1 MIRIKQKAIGG
12 GGRHSRAGKATKTL
26 RKPNSSPKPGIETQ
40 ERMTASFL
48 TPALLIRKLLLGS
61 LLAALL
67 LPPALAQTP
76 APPEAAAQ
84 ARPRIGLVLSG
95 GGARGLAH
103 LGVLRALRELR
114 VPVDLVVGTS
124 MGAVIGG
131 AYAAGRSVEE
141 IEEIV
146 RSADWAT
153 ILSDRPQRRDL
164 SFTRREEDQ
173 LLPSRIEMGLN
184 RDGFTLPPAA
194 VGNSALERTLERL
207 ISGQRADL
215 PLNRLALPFRALA
228 TDLLSGDMHEMIDT
242 PLFLALRASM
252 AVPGVFAPVRIQGRP
267 MVDGGLVRNL
277 GVDIARKMGAE
288 IIIAVNVGSP
298 LLEERELGSAV
309 GVANQMLQ
317 ILTEQNVSRSL
328 KELRSNDVLID
339 PQLDSMSFLDFT
351 RLAPTVEIGHRA
363 ALAAQ
368 ERLQPLALTEAD
380 YAEHQQSRQALAS
393 AQPQALP
400 LQTLTIK
407 GSRRSNP
414 QALQQSLDL
423 QPGLP
428 VTEARVERAAAA
440 LYGSGDFDR
449 VDTAILDSDGRRQV
463 TVEVHEAAWARSRL
477 RVGLELYSNFDDAN
491 RFSLVA
497 MHSANWLNPWGAEL
511 RSLARIGAKRE
522 IGTEL
527 LQPLGAGSAWYLAPR
542 LHYQESDADVFDHGL
557 RVARYATSIG
567 SASLAFG
574 RRLGNWGDVRLGTG
588 RLRSSTRLQLP
599 EDPSLGALR
608 LSLRSRYAQLRI
620 DSLDSMGFPSRG
632 QLLDISYERLD
643 SASTGGVDQI
653 NAAGLSAFQW
663 GPWAG
668 HLYGELSH
676 ASFGSTRSLGGF
688 LRLSGSPDASLEG
701 RNLLLGR
708 LVMAKR
714 IGQMPLGLGQAVRVG
729 FSLELG
735 GAVPEQQSLRAS
747 DVKLAGSGFFAVDTR
762 FGPFYLALGGTRG
775 GNSAVY
781 LFLGPVW

>member
-1 MIRIKQKAIGG
+1 
-12 GGRHSRAGKATKTL
+12 
-26 RKPNSSPKPGIETQ
+26 
-40 ERMTASFL
+40 MTAPFL
-48 TPALLIRKLLLGS
+48 SQAPLLQKS
-61 LLAALL
+61 LLACVLAVLFL
-67 LPPALAQTP
+67 LPASAQTLTSSP
-76 APPEAAAQ
+76 ETAAP

-124 MGAVIGG
+124 MGAVVGG

-146 RSADWAT
+146 HSADWAT
-153 ILSDRPQRRDL
+153 ILSDRPQRREL
-164 SFTRREEDQ
+164 SFARREEDQ

-184 RDGFTLPPAA
+184 RDGVSLPPAA

-228 TDLLSGDMHEMIDT
+228 TDLLSGEMHEMIDT

-277 GVDIARKMGAE
+277 GVDIARKMGAD

-317 ILTEQNVSRSL
+317 ILTEQNVTRSL
-328 KELRSNDVLID
+328 KELRPADVLID
-339 PQLDSMSFLDFT
+339 PQLDSMGFLDFQ
-351 RLAPTVEIGHRA
+351 RLAPTVEVGHRA

-368 ERLQPLALTEAD
+368 ERLQQLALTDAD
-380 YAEHQQSRQALAS
+380 YSAHQQSRQPLAS
-393 AQPQALP
+393 AKPQALP
-400 LQTLTIK
+400 LQALEIK
-407 GSRRSNP
+407 GTRRSNP
-414 QALQQSLDL
+414 QALQSSLGL
-423 QPGLP
+423 QAGEP
-428 VTEARVERAAAA
+428 VTEAQVERAAAV

-449 VDTAILDSDGRRQV
+449 VDSAILDSAGRRQV
-463 TVEVHEAAWARSRL
+463 TLQVNEAAWARSRL

-511 RSLARIGAKRE
+511 RTLGRIGAKRE
-522 IGTEL
+522 LGTEL
-527 LQPLGAGSAWYLAPR
+527 LQPLGAGSALYLAPR
-542 LHYQESDADVFDHGL
+542 LHYEESEADAFDGGR
-557 RVARYATSIG
+557 RVARYAV
-567 SASLAFG
+567 SLGTAG
-574 RRLGNWGDVRLGTG
+574 LSLGWRLGNWGDVRLGTA
-588 RLRSSTRLQLP
+588 RLRTRTRVQLP
-599 EDPSLGALR
+599 EDPSLGSSR
-608 LSLRSRYAQLRI
+608 LSLRSHYVQLRI
-620 DSLDSMGFPSRG
+620 DSLDSMAFPARG
-632 QLLDISYERLD
+632 QLLDLSYARLD
-643 SASTGGVDQI
+643 SAQTGSVDQVS
-653 NAAGLSAFQW
+653 ALGLSAFQL

-668 HLYGELSH
+668 HLYGEFSH
-676 ASFGSTRSLGGF
+676 ASIGSTRSLGGF
-688 LRLSGSPDASLEG
+688 LRLSGSPDSSLEG
-701 RNLLLGR
+701 RNLFLGR

-714 IGQMPLGLGQAVRVG
+714 IGQMPLGLGQSVRVG
-729 FSLELG
+729 FSVEIG
-735 GAVPEQQSLRAS
+735 GAVPEQQSLQAG
-747 DVKLAGSGFFAVDTR
+747 DLKLAGSGFLAVDTR

-775 GNSAVY
+775 GQSAVY